1 MRNLVKSLRLTLV
14 FCVFFSICY
23 ILVLWIFGLIVGPGG
38 GNAETLV
45 LNGRVV
51 GAANVGQQFTK
62 DVYFWG
68 RPSHAGDGY
77 DASSSS
83 GSNKGPTNEEYLADV
98 NTRIDSF
105 LEKHPYLER
114 NDVPSEMVTASASGL
129 DPHITPESAY
139 VQVKRV
145 AKARGM
151 EEGAVR
157 SLVDQAVEKPLLGMF
172 GTEKVNVLKLNIAL
186 EKADSSVRHCRLEK
200 MKSIAGFMSW

>member
-1 MRNLVKSLRLTLV
+1 MLLKFR
-14 FCVFFSICY
+14 
-23 ILVLWIFGLIVGPGG
+23 LIVGPRGR
-38 GNAETLV
+38 NAETLV

-105 LEKHPYLER
+105 LENHPYLER
-114 NDVPSEMVTASASGL
+114 IDVPSEIVTACASGL

-186 EKADSSVRHCRLEK
+186 EKADSSVRH
-200 MKSIAGFMSW
+200 

>member
-68 RPSHAGDGY
+68 RPSHAGDSY

-98 NTRIDSF
+98 NIRIDSF
-105 LEKHPYLER
+105 LKKHPYLER
-114 NDVPSEMVTASASGL
+114 KDVPSEMVTASASGL

-186 EKADSSVRHCRLEK
+186 EKADSSVRH
-200 MKSIAGFMSW
+200 

>member
-157 SLVDQAVEKPLLGMF
+157 SLVDQAVEKPLLSMF

-186 EKADSSVRHCRLEK
+186 EEADSSVRH
-200 MKSIAGFMSW
+200 